1 MLRLYSI
8 QVSFGYIFSF
18 ARSDS
23 FGHIYTTILLMLICS
38 RKGHFRPELST
49 HPDNAGYTQDLDQI
63 LISNSPAT
71 FFSKTIT
78 LSIILSNLY
87 RSSLHLVAMVIGQ
100 SSFRCVVLRPI
111 CHLRQMPRGDKNM
124 KKLSKIS
131 HIVNNVVIS
140 LQKFIKLICNGHWVV
155 LLQMCYIKL
164 SLYIIQYGCQGEII
178 FQEISKLKNLFCY
191 FVIKVHQS
199 WQKCSLGCTLCVS
212 VIQVTH
218 LPRKQVFVLKL

>member
-71 FFSKTIT
+71 YFLKCIRDVQEDAGDSTF
-78 LSIILSNLY
+78 N
-87 RSSLHLVAMVIGQ
+87 Q
-100 SSFRCVVLRPI
+100 N
-111 CHLRQMPRGDKNM
+111 LRQ
-124 KKLSKIS
+124 LT
-131 HIVNNVVIS
+131 VF
-140 LQKFIKLICNGHWVV
+140 LFIA
-155 LLQMCYIKL
+155 
-164 SLYIIQYGCQGEII
+164 II
-178 FQEISKLKNLFCY
+178 
-191 FVIKVHQS
+191 
-199 WQKCSLGCTLCVS
+199 
-212 VIQVTH
+212 
-218 LPRKQVFVLKL
+218 